1 MIPSAEA
8 VSTENSVGEMHNEN
22 RAMKTQPK
30 DEPTSGREITLAP
43 TVQTNIVLRVAT
55 LHDLASL
62 QHIERTCFTTDR
74 LSKSR
79 FKFYIEAPHAELIV
93 AERELP
99 SQLSGLNDIEPSKRE
114 QPTHGSEKGEHSS
127 ASSTKSI
134 VGYGLLLLRRGTQ
147 LTRLYSIA
155 VLPETRGL
163 GVAEKLINSLG
174 ERALLRGKRFMRLEV
189 AVGNA
194 GAIALYKKLGF
205 SQFGMYTDYYDD
217 HTDALR
223 MQKVLVPSKS
233 VKPEVYPWYQQT
245 TDFTCGPSALM
256 MAMCALDNQ
265 YEMTQEKE
273 LSLWRTATT
282 IFMMSGHGGCH
293 PVGLALAAVNEGYMA
308 QVVINQNVP
317 LFVDGVRDTHKK
329 AIVENVESQFMAE
342 ASAKGISVEI
352 SDWRVDVIDQTLK
365 AGGAVLCLISTYAFD
380 KKKVPHWV
388 AVTSCDAHC
397 YYLHDPDA
405 SEGQP
410 VEYQHIPVAR
420 DDFLRL
426 ASYGTRKVRTL
437 VLLKLNK

>member
-1 MIPSAEA
+1 MITSAEQ
-8 VSTENSVGEMHNEN
+8 VNNISPRQSDN
-22 RAMKTQPK
+22 RPNGQGKDALNIKTTK
-30 DEPTSGREITLAP
+30 HVEAFPTQSCIA
-43 TVQTNIVLRVAT
+43 LRVAE
-55 LHDLASL
+55 LRDLASL
-62 QHIERTCFTTDR
+62 QYIEKTCFATDR

-79 FKFYIEAPHAELIV
+79 FKFYIDAQHAELIV
-93 AERELP
+93 AERV
-99 SQLSGLNDIEPSKRE
+99 
-114 QPTHGSEKGEHSS
+114 
-127 ASSTKSI
+127 ASSSGANFEQNNQGSTSI

-155 VLPETRGL
+155 VLPEARGL
-163 GVAEKLINSLG
+163 GVAEKLITSLG

-217 HTDALR
+217 HIDALR
-223 MQKVLVPSKS
+223 MQKVLVASKS

-256 MAMCALDNQ
+256 MAMCALNNR

-293 PVGLALAAVNEGYMA
+293 PVGLALAASSEGYIA
-308 QVVINQNVP
+308 KVVINQDVP
-317 LFVDGVRDTHKK
+317 LFVDGVRGSNKK
-329 AIVENVESQFMAE
+329 AIVENVESQFMVE
-342 ASAKGISVEI
+342 AREKGITVEI
-352 SDWRVDVIDQTLK
+352 LDWPIDVIDQTLET
-365 AGGAVLCLISTYAFD
+365 GGAVLCLISTYAFD

-397 YYLHDPDA
+397 YYLHDPDPR
-405 SEGQP
+405 EGQL

-420 DDFLRL
+420 EDFLRL

-437 VLLKLNK
+437 VLLKK

>member
-1 MIPSAEA
+1 MITSAER
-8 VSTENSVGEMHNEN
+8 VTEVNSASPLKSVNSVHDLTEG
-22 RAMKTQPK
+22 ASIG
-30 DEPTSGREITLAP
+30 EPTKDVVVPSTP
-43 TVQTNIVLRVAT
+43 SNVVLRVAT
-55 LHDLASL
+55 LQDLASL
-62 QHIERTCFTTDR
+62 QHIEQTCFTTDR

-79 FKFYIEAPHAELIV
+79 FKFYIDAQHAELIV
-93 AERELP
+93 AEREP
-99 SQLSGLNDIEPSKRE
+99 S
-114 QPTHGSEKGEHSS
+114 SENAKHDKNKQGVN
-127 ASSTKSI
+127 SI

-155 VLPETRGL
+155 VLPEARGL

-233 VKPEVYPWYQQT
+233 VKPEIYPWYQQT

-256 MAMCALDNQ
+256 MAMCALNNR

-293 PVGLALAAVNEGYMA
+293 PVGLALAAVNEGYA
-308 QVVINQNVP
+308 AKVVINRDVP
-317 LFVDGVRDTHKK
+317 LFVDGVRDANKK
-329 AIVENVESQFMAE
+329 EIVENVEQQFMAE
-342 ASAKGISVEI
+342 ARKKGISVEI

-388 AVTSCDAHC
+388 AITSCDSHC

-420 DDFLRL
+420 EDFLRL

-437 VLLKLNK
+437 VLLKKKK

>member
-1 MIPSAEA
+1 MITSAEQVNNTSPRQSDNRLNGQGKDA
-8 VSTENSVGEMHNEN
+8 FNIKTTKHVEAFSTQSCI
-22 RAMKTQPK
+22 A
-30 DEPTSGREITLAP
+30 
-43 TVQTNIVLRVAT
+43 LRVAE
-55 LHDLASL
+55 LRDLASL
-62 QHIERTCFTTDR
+62 QHIEQICFATDR

-79 FKFYIEAPHAELIV
+79 FKFYIDARHAEFIV
-93 AERELP
+93 AERA
-99 SQLSGLNDIEPSKRE
+99 
-114 QPTHGSEKGEHSS
+114 
-127 ASSTKSI
+127 ASSSGSNFEQNNQGSNSI

-155 VLPETRGL
+155 VLPEARGL
-163 GVAEKLINSLG
+163 GVAEKLITSLG

-223 MQKVLVPSKS
+223 MQKVLVASNS
-233 VKPEVYPWYQQT
+233 VKPEVYRWYQQT

-256 MAMCALDNQ
+256 MAMCALNNR

-293 PVGLALAAVNEGYMA
+293 PVGLALAAVNEGYA
-308 QVVINQNVP
+308 AKVVINQEVP
-317 LFVDGVRDTHKK
+317 LFVDGVRDGNKK
-329 AIVENVESQFMAE
+329 AIVENVEWQFMAE
-342 ASAKGISVEI
+342 AREKGIAVAI
-352 SDWRVDVIDQTLK
+352 SDWPMDVIDQTLK
-365 AGGAVLCLISTYAFD
+365 AGGAVICLISTYAFD

-388 AVTSCDAHC
+388 AITSCDPHC

-405 SEGQP
+405 SDGQP

-420 DDFLRL
+420 EDFLRL

-437 VLLKLNK
+437 VLLKK

>member
-1 MIPSAEA
+1 MITSAER
-8 VSTENSVGEMHNEN
+8 VTELNSASPLKSVNSVHDLTESASIG
-22 RAMKTQPK
+22 
-30 DEPTSGREITLAP
+30 EPTKDVVAP
-43 TVQTNIVLRVAT
+43 STQSNVVLRVAT
-55 LHDLASL
+55 LQDLASL
-62 QHIERTCFTTDR
+62 QHIEQTCFTTDR

-79 FKFYIEAPHAELIV
+79 FKFYIDAQHAELIV
-93 AERELP
+93 AEREP
-99 SQLSGLNDIEPSKRE
+99 S
-114 QPTHGSEKGEHSS
+114 SENAKHDKNKQGVN
-127 ASSTKSI
+127 SI

-155 VLPETRGL
+155 VLPEARGL

-233 VKPEVYPWYQQT
+233 VKPEIYPWYQQT

-256 MAMCALDNQ
+256 MAMCALNNR

-293 PVGLALAAVNEGYMA
+293 PVGLALAAVNEGYA
-308 QVVINQNVP
+308 AKVVINRDVP
-317 LFVDGVRDTHKK
+317 LFVDGVRDANKK
-329 AIVENVESQFMAE
+329 EIVENVEQQFMAE
-342 ASAKGISVEI
+342 ARKKGISVEI

-388 AVTSCDAHC
+388 AITSCDSHC

-420 DDFLRL
+420 EDFLRL

-437 VLLKLNK
+437 VLLKKKK

>member
-1 MIPSAEA
+1 MITSAER
-8 VSTENSVGEMHNEN
+8 VTEVNSASPLKSVNSVHDLTEG
-22 RAMKTQPK
+22 ASIG
-30 DEPTSGREITLAP
+30 EPTKDVVAP
-43 TVQTNIVLRVAT
+43 STPSNVVLRVAT
-55 LHDLASL
+55 LQDLASL
-62 QHIERTCFTTDR
+62 QHIEQTCFTTDR

-79 FKFYIEAPHAELIV
+79 FKFYIDAQHAELIV
-93 AERELP
+93 AEREP
-99 SQLSGLNDIEPSKRE
+99 LSENAKHDKNKQGVN
-114 QPTHGSEKGEHSS
+114 
-127 ASSTKSI
+127 SI

-155 VLPETRGL
+155 VLPEARGL

-189 AVGNA
+189 AVGNS

-233 VKPEVYPWYQQT
+233 VKPEIYPWYQQT

-256 MAMCALDNQ
+256 MAMCALNNR

-293 PVGLALAAVNEGYMA
+293 PVGLALAAVNEGYA
-308 QVVINQNVP
+308 AKVVINRDVP
-317 LFVDGVRDTHKK
+317 LFVDGVRDPNKK
-329 AIVENVESQFMAE
+329 EIVENVEQQFMAE
-342 ASAKGISVEI
+342 ARKKGISVEI

-388 AVTSCDAHC
+388 AITSCDSHC

-420 DDFLRL
+420 EDFLRL

-437 VLLKLNK
+437 VLLKKKK

>member
-1 MIPSAEA
+1 MITSAER
-8 VSTENSVGEMHNEN
+8 VTEVNSASPLKSVNSVHDLTEG
-22 RAMKTQPK
+22 ASIG
-30 DEPTSGREITLAP
+30 EPTKDVVAP
-43 TVQTNIVLRVAT
+43 STQSNVVLRVAT
-55 LHDLASL
+55 LQDLASL
-62 QHIERTCFTTDR
+62 QHIEQTCFTTDR

-79 FKFYIEAPHAELIV
+79 FKFYIDAQHAELIV
-93 AERELP
+93 AEREP
-99 SQLSGLNDIEPSKRE
+99 
-114 QPTHGSEKGEHSS
+114 SS
-127 ASSTKSI
+127 ANAKHDKNKQGVNSI

-155 VLPETRGL
+155 VLPEARGL

-233 VKPEVYPWYQQT
+233 VKPEIYPWYQQT

-256 MAMCALDNQ
+256 MAMCALNNR

-293 PVGLALAAVNEGYMA
+293 PVGLALAAVNEGYA
-308 QVVINQNVP
+308 AKVVINRDVP
-317 LFVDGVRDTHKK
+317 LFVDGVRDVNKK
-329 AIVENVESQFMAE
+329 EIVENVEQQFMAE
-342 ASAKGISVEI
+342 ARKKGISVEI

-388 AVTSCDAHC
+388 AITSCDSHC

-420 DDFLRL
+420 EDFLRL

-437 VLLKLNK
+437 VLLKKKK

>member
-1 MIPSAEA
+1 MITSAER
-8 VSTENSVGEMHNEN
+8 VTEVNSASPLKSVNSVHDLTEG
-22 RAMKTQPK
+22 ASIG
-30 DEPTSGREITLAP
+30 EPTKDVVAP
-43 TVQTNIVLRVAT
+43 STQSNVMLRVAT
-55 LHDLASL
+55 LQDLASL
-62 QHIERTCFTTDR
+62 QHIEQTCFTTDR

-79 FKFYIEAPHAELIV
+79 FKFYIDAQHAELIV
-93 AERELP
+93 AEREP
-99 SQLSGLNDIEPSKRE
+99 S
-114 QPTHGSEKGEHSS
+114 SENAKHDKNKQGVN
-127 ASSTKSI
+127 SI

-155 VLPETRGL
+155 VLPEARGL

-233 VKPEVYPWYQQT
+233 VKPEIYPWYQQT

-256 MAMCALDNQ
+256 MAMCALNNR

-293 PVGLALAAVNEGYMA
+293 PVGLALAAVNEGYA
-308 QVVINQNVP
+308 AKVVINRDVP
-317 LFVDGVRDTHKK
+317 LFVDGVRDANKK
-329 AIVENVESQFMAE
+329 EIVENVEQQFMAE
-342 ASAKGISVEI
+342 ARKKGISVEI

-388 AVTSCDAHC
+388 AITSCDSHC

-410 VEYQHIPVAR
+410 VESQHIPVAR
-420 DDFLRL
+420 EDFLRL

-437 VLLKLNK
+437 VLLKKKK

>member
-1 MIPSAEA
+1 MITSAER
-8 VSTENSVGEMHNEN
+8 VTEVNSASPLKSVNSVHDLTEG
-22 RAMKTQPK
+22 ASIG
-30 DEPTSGREITLAP
+30 EPTKDVVAP
-43 TVQTNIVLRVAT
+43 STRSNVVLRVAT
-55 LHDLASL
+55 LQDLASL
-62 QHIERTCFTTDR
+62 QHIEQTCFTTDR

-79 FKFYIEAPHAELIV
+79 FKFYIDAQHAELIV
-93 AERELP
+93 AEREP
-99 SQLSGLNDIEPSKRE
+99 S
-114 QPTHGSEKGEHSS
+114 SENAKHDKNKQGVN
-127 ASSTKSI
+127 SI

-155 VLPETRGL
+155 VLPEARGL

-189 AVGNA
+189 AVGNS

-233 VKPEVYPWYQQT
+233 VKPEIYPWYQQT

-256 MAMCALDNQ
+256 MAMCALNNR

-293 PVGLALAAVNEGYMA
+293 PVGLALAAVNEGYA
-308 QVVINQNVP
+308 AKVVINRDVP
-317 LFVDGVRDTHKK
+317 LFVDGVRDPNKK
-329 AIVENVESQFMAE
+329 EIVENVEQQFMAE
-342 ASAKGISVEI
+342 ARKKGISVEI

-388 AVTSCDAHC
+388 AITSCDSHC

-420 DDFLRL
+420 EDFLRL

-437 VLLKLNK
+437 VLLKKKK

>member
-1 MIPSAEA
+1 MIISAEQVNNASPQQSDNCANGLIEDA
-8 VSTENSVGEMHNEN
+8 VSIKPTKSVD
-22 RAMKTQPK
+22 ASSTQ
-30 DEPTSGREITLAP
+30 SSVA
-43 TVQTNIVLRVAT
+43 LRVAE
-55 LHDLASL
+55 LRDLASL
-62 QHIERTCFTTDR
+62 QHIEQTCFTTDR

-79 FKFYIEAPHAELIV
+79 FKFYIDAQHAELIV
-93 AERELP
+93 AERA
-99 SQLSGLNDIEPSKRE
+99 
-114 QPTHGSEKGEHSS
+114 
-127 ASSTKSI
+127 ASSSGSNFEQNNQGSNSI

-155 VLPETRGL
+155 VLPEARGL
-163 GVAEKLINSLG
+163 GVAEKLITSLG

-223 MQKVLVPSKS
+223 MQKVLVASKS

-256 MAMCALDNQ
+256 MALCALNNR

-293 PVGLALAAVNEGYMA
+293 PVGLALAAVNEGYVA
-308 QVVINQNVP
+308 KVVINQNVP
-317 LFVDGVRDTHKK
+317 LFVDGVRDSNKK
-329 AIVENVESQFMAE
+329 AIVENVESQFIAE
-342 ASAKGISVEI
+342 ALKRGISVEI
-352 SDWRVDVIDQTLK
+352 SDWPMDVIDQTLR

-388 AVTSCDAHC
+388 AITSCDPHC

-410 VEYQHIPVAR
+410 IEYQHIPVAR
-420 DDFLRL
+420 EDFLRL

-437 VLLKLNK
+437 VLLKNKK

>member
-1 MIPSAEA
+1 MITSAER
-8 VSTENSVGEMHNEN
+8 VTEVNSASPLKSVNSVHDLTEG
-22 RAMKTQPK
+22 ASIG
-30 DEPTSGREITLAP
+30 EPTKDVVAP
-43 TVQTNIVLRVAT
+43 STQSNVVLRVAT
-55 LHDLASL
+55 LQDLASL
-62 QHIERTCFTTDR
+62 QHIEQTCFTTDR

-79 FKFYIEAPHAELIV
+79 FKFYIDAQHAELIV
-93 AERELP
+93 AEREP
-99 SQLSGLNDIEPSKRE
+99 S
-114 QPTHGSEKGEHSS
+114 SENAKHDKNKQGVN
-127 ASSTKSI
+127 SI

-155 VLPETRGL
+155 VLPEARGL

-233 VKPEVYPWYQQT
+233 VKPEIYPWYQQT

-256 MAMCALDNQ
+256 MAMCALNNR

-293 PVGLALAAVNEGYMA
+293 PVGLALAAVNEGYA
-308 QVVINQNVP
+308 AKVVINRDVP
-317 LFVDGVRDTHKK
+317 LFVDGVRDANKK
-329 AIVENVESQFMAE
+329 EIVENVEQQFMAE
-342 ASAKGISVEI
+342 ARKKGISVEI

-388 AVTSCDAHC
+388 AITSCDSHC

-420 DDFLRL
+420 EDFLRL

-437 VLLKLNK
+437 VLLKKKK

>member
-1 MIPSAEA
+1 MITSAER
-8 VSTENSVGEMHNEN
+8 VTEVNSASPLKSVNSIHDLTEG
-22 RAMKTQPK
+22 ASIG
-30 DEPTSGREITLAP
+30 EPTKDVVAP
-43 TVQTNIVLRVAT
+43 STRSNVVLRVAT
-55 LHDLASL
+55 LQDLASL
-62 QHIERTCFTTDR
+62 QHIEQTCFTTDR

-79 FKFYIEAPHAELIV
+79 FKFYIDAQHAELIV
-93 AERELP
+93 AEREP
-99 SQLSGLNDIEPSKRE
+99 
-114 QPTHGSEKGEHSS
+114 SS
-127 ASSTKSI
+127 ANAKHDKNKQGVNSI

-155 VLPETRGL
+155 VLPEARGL

-233 VKPEVYPWYQQT
+233 VKPEIYPWYQQT

-256 MAMCALDNQ
+256 MAMCALNNR

-293 PVGLALAAVNEGYMA
+293 PVGLALAAVNEGYA
-308 QVVINQNVP
+308 AKVVINRDVP
-317 LFVDGVRDTHKK
+317 LFVDGVRDANKK
-329 AIVENVESQFMAE
+329 EIVENVEQQFMAE
-342 ASAKGISVEI
+342 ARKKGISVEI

-388 AVTSCDAHC
+388 AITSCDSHC

-420 DDFLRL
+420 EDFLRL

-437 VLLKLNK
+437 VLLKKKK

>member
-1 MIPSAEA
+1 MITSAERVTEVNSASPLKSVNSVHDLTEGASIGEPTKDVVAPSAQSN
-8 VSTENSVGEMHNEN
+8 V
-22 RAMKTQPK
+22 
-30 DEPTSGREITLAP
+30 
-43 TVQTNIVLRVAT
+43 VLRVAT
-55 LHDLASL
+55 LQDLASL
-62 QHIERTCFTTDR
+62 QHIEQTCFTTDR

-79 FKFYIEAPHAELIV
+79 FKFYIDAQHAELIV
-93 AERELP
+93 AEREP
-99 SQLSGLNDIEPSKRE
+99 
-114 QPTHGSEKGEHSS
+114 SS
-127 ASSTKSI
+127 ANAKHDKNKQGVNSI

-155 VLPETRGL
+155 VLPEARGL

-233 VKPEVYPWYQQT
+233 VKPEIYPWYQQT

-256 MAMCALDNQ
+256 MAMCALNNR

-293 PVGLALAAVNEGYMA
+293 PVGLALAAVNEGYA
-308 QVVINQNVP
+308 AKVVINRDVP
-317 LFVDGVRDTHKK
+317 LFVDGVRDVNKK
-329 AIVENVESQFMAE
+329 EIVENVEQQFMAE
-342 ASAKGISVEI
+342 ARKKGISVEI

-388 AVTSCDAHC
+388 AITSCDSHC

-420 DDFLRL
+420 EDFLRL

-437 VLLKLNK
+437 VLLKKKK

>member
-1 MIPSAEA
+1 MITSAER
-8 VSTENSVGEMHNEN
+8 VTEVNSASPLKSVNSVHDLTEG
-22 RAMKTQPK
+22 ASIG
-30 DEPTSGREITLAP
+30 EPTKDVVAP
-43 TVQTNIVLRVAT
+43 STQSNVVLRVAT
-55 LHDLASL
+55 LQDLASL
-62 QHIERTCFTTDR
+62 QHIEQTCFTTDR

-79 FKFYIEAPHAELIV
+79 FKFYIDAQHAELIV
-93 AERELP
+93 AEREP
-99 SQLSGLNDIEPSKRE
+99 S
-114 QPTHGSEKGEHSS
+114 SENAKHDKNKQGVN
-127 ASSTKSI
+127 SI

-155 VLPETRGL
+155 VLPEARGL

-233 VKPEVYPWYQQT
+233 VKPEIYPWYQQT

-256 MAMCALDNQ
+256 MAMCALNNR

-293 PVGLALAAVNEGYMA
+293 PVGLALAAVNEGYA
-308 QVVINQNVP
+308 AKVVINRDVP
-317 LFVDGVRDTHKK
+317 LFVDGVRDVNKK
-329 AIVENVESQFMAE
+329 EIVENVEQQFMAE
-342 ASAKGISVEI
+342 ARKKGISVEI

-388 AVTSCDAHC
+388 AITSCDSHC

-420 DDFLRL
+420 EDFLRL

-437 VLLKLNK
+437 VLLKKKK

>member
-1 MIPSAEA
+1 MITSAER
-8 VSTENSVGEMHNEN
+8 VTEVNSASPLKSVNSVHDLTEG
-22 RAMKTQPK
+22 ASIG
-30 DEPTSGREITLAP
+30 EPTKDVVAP
-43 TVQTNIVLRVAT
+43 STQSNVVLRVAT
-55 LHDLASL
+55 LQDLASL
-62 QHIERTCFTTDR
+62 QHIEQTCFTTDR

-79 FKFYIEAPHAELIV
+79 FKFYIDAQHAELIV
-93 AERELP
+93 AEREP
-99 SQLSGLNDIEPSKRE
+99 S
-114 QPTHGSEKGEHSS
+114 SENAKHDKNKQGVN
-127 ASSTKSI
+127 SI

-155 VLPETRGL
+155 VLPEARGL

-174 ERALLRGKRFMRLEV
+174 ERALLRGKRFMLLEV

-233 VKPEVYPWYQQT
+233 VKPEIYPWYQQT

-256 MAMCALDNQ
+256 MAMCALNNR

-293 PVGLALAAVNEGYMA
+293 PVGLALAAVNEGYA
-308 QVVINQNVP
+308 AKVVINRDVP
-317 LFVDGVRDTHKK
+317 LFVDGVRDANKK
-329 AIVENVESQFMAE
+329 EIVENVEQQFMAE
-342 ASAKGISVEI
+342 ARKKGISVEI

-388 AVTSCDAHC
+388 AITSCDSHC

-420 DDFLRL
+420 EDFLRL

-437 VLLKLNK
+437 VLLKKKK

>member
-1 MIPSAEA
+1 MITSAER
-8 VSTENSVGEMHNEN
+8 VTEVNSASPLKSVNSVHDLTEG
-22 RAMKTQPK
+22 ASIG
-30 DEPTSGREITLAP
+30 EPTKDVVAP
-43 TVQTNIVLRVAT
+43 STQSNVVLRVAT
-55 LHDLASL
+55 LQDLASL
-62 QHIERTCFTTDR
+62 QHIEQTCFTTDR

-79 FKFYIEAPHAELIV
+79 FKFYIDAQHAELIV
-93 AERELP
+93 AEREP
-99 SQLSGLNDIEPSKRE
+99 S
-114 QPTHGSEKGEHSS
+114 SENAKHDKNKQGVN
-127 ASSTKSI
+127 SI

-155 VLPETRGL
+155 VLPEARGL

-233 VKPEVYPWYQQT
+233 VKPEIYPWYQQT

-256 MAMCALDNQ
+256 MAMCALNNR

-293 PVGLALAAVNEGYMA
+293 PVGLALAAVNEGYA
-308 QVVINQNVP
+308 AKVVINRDVP
-317 LFVDGVRDTHKK
+317 LFVDGVRDAHKK
-329 AIVENVESQFMAE
+329 EIVENVEQQFMAE
-342 ASAKGISVEI
+342 ARKKGISVEI

-388 AVTSCDAHC
+388 AITSCDSHC

-420 DDFLRL
+420 EDFLRL

-437 VLLKLNK
+437 VLLKKKK